1 MVDHQSVN
9 SNWLQRYPLFGILTI
24 FSFCAPGVSMVSFF
38 GSSARFNRVLKNQN
52 VRVLKFLTICR
63 IFFEGASKN
72 HPISCDYF
80 LATIKQTP
88 SILFFFLCLDYKSSF
103 FFFYA
108 ESDSAFPLSLLGL
121 LSLLERLVRLA
132 QLGRLSF
139 RIVYFPLR
147 LWLKQ

>member
-9 SNWLQRYPLFGILTI
+9 SNLLQRYPLFGILTI

-80 LATIKQTP
+80 LATIKQP
-88 SILFFFLCLDYKSSF
+88 PPYFISSF
-103 FFFYA
+103 ASTTRRVFSSFTRNLIPPCFLGSFPNCQSGLFSSSARRVSA
-108 ESDSAFPLSLLGL
+108 ECSCG
-121 LSLLERLVRLA
+121 V
-132 QLGRLSF
+132 
-139 RIVYFPLR
+139 
-147 LWLKQ
+147 